1 MTFIRSNFLYSML
14 KVRVLLIICLTVCPI
29 YAQQNKLSLDKD
41 SSEYS
46 NWDTYF
52 SYNLISSIDE
62 GESVIYFA
70 SYNSIFS
77 FNISTNQI
85 EKFDTLNELSGDEIS
100 AFYHSEINN
109 IIAVG
114 YSNGFL
120 QIIDLNTSSIINI
133 YDILNKPTI
142 PSNKKTI
149 NNFFQ
154 NGEQLLISTG
164 YGISSYNLNGFE
176 FGDTYY
182 IGDFATQINVSSTIV
197 HENFI
202 YASNSD
208 YGILRAD
215 INSNLIDYNNWV
227 NIYNG
232 GVLDLIYN
240 GDNIFF
246 HNDNSIFKINNE
258 DVINLLTL
266 ENQII
271 NFKSSDSKIIIIT
284 NEDCLIYNIQLTEL
298 INNIN
303 SAMYSTNFNQG
314 IIKGNNI
321 YIATNEK
328 GVLVINNNNGNY
340 SYLKP
345 DGPLENDIFSVETL
359 NNKTWVS
366 FGDYTEYFNPFP
378 LKFSG
383 VSNYD
388 ENLKSWFNIEK
399 DSIPNRAVNLNNI
412 SVNPFNNDNVFISS
426 FEGGLLE
433 IENLNVVEFFDN
445 NNSGLES
452 LTTDD
457 PLYES
462 VRISD
467 MEFDKN
473 GVLWILNSRID
484 SPLKSFNPENNSW
497 NSFDFTEIINDG
509 FQDELGFND
518 IELDDYG
525 NKWVAGLRSGLIGF
539 NNESGTTLLR
549 KVFSQDQSNMPSE
562 YVKSI
567 AVDNNNH
574 LWIGTIQGLRVLYNT
589 SNFFESSV
597 VTTQKIVIL
606 EDGIPR
612 ELLEQQYITDIEVD
626 GANNKWVGTIGSGV
640 FYFSPNGQQ
649 TIYHFTKENS
659 PLPSNN
665 INDISINFTNGKVYF
680 ATDQGLVSYNTGSI
694 SSSENF
700 TDAYIYP
707 NPVRPEFNTQFEK
720 VKIAGLTQNVNI
732 KITDIAGNLVAEAQ
746 SNINSRYRNFNLEID
761 GGTAFWNGRNLNN
774 KKVSSGVYIV
784 MLSDLNSYE
793 TKVLKL
799 MIIR

>member
-1 MTFIRSNFLYSML
+1 ML
-14 KVRVLLIICLTVCPI
+14 KIRFFSFLILTVSLF
-29 YAQQNKLSLDKD
+29 YGQQNKLSIETET
-41 SSEYS
+41 SIYS
-46 NWDTYF
+46 NWNTYF
-52 SYNLISSIDE
+52 SYNLISSIDN

-77 FNISTNQI
+77 YDTSSNQI

-100 AFYHSEINN
+100 AFYYSEINN
-109 IIAVG
+109 NIVIG
-114 YSNGFL
+114 YGSGFL
-120 QIIDLNTSSIINI
+120 QIIDLNSNSIINI

-142 PSNKKTI
+142 PPNKKTI
-149 NNFFQ
+149 NDFFQ
-154 NGEQLLISTG
+154 SGDQLLISTG
-164 YGISSYNLNGFE
+164 YGISIYNLSGYE

-182 IGDFATQINVSSTIV
+182 IGDFATQINVTSTVI

-202 YASNSD
+202 YASSPD
-208 YGILRAD
+208 LGILRAN
-215 INSNLIDYNNWV
+215 INSNLIDYNNWQT
-227 NIYNG
+227 IYF
-232 GVLDLIYN
+232 
-240 GDNIFF
+240 GDIQELFYDGENIFF
-246 HNDNSIFKINNE
+246 YTDNSIMRINDE
-258 DVINLLTL
+258 EITSILTL

-271 NFKSSDSKIIIIT
+271 NINSSDSKFIIIT
-284 NEDCLIYNIQLTEL
+284 DEKCLIYNDQLTQLVYE
-298 INNIN
+298 ID
-303 SAMYSTNFNQG
+303 SETYSSGFNEG
-314 IIKGNNI
+314 IIKDNYI

-328 GVLVINNNNGNY
+328 GVLIINNNSGDF

-366 FGDYTEYFNPFP
+366 YGNYTEYFNPYP

-383 VSNYD
+383 LSNYD
-388 ENLKSWFNIEK
+388 ENLNSWFNISK
-399 DSIPNRAVNLNNI
+399 DSIPESAVNLNNI
-412 SVNPFNNDNVFISS
+412 SINPFNNDNVFISS
-426 FEGGLLE
+426 FEGGILE
-433 IENLNVVEFFDN
+433 IEDLNIIEFYDS

-452 LTTDD
+452 LSIND

-467 MEFDKN
+467 LEFDQN

-484 SPLKSFNPENNSW
+484 SPLKSFNLDNNSW
-497 NSFDFTEIINDG
+497 NSYDFTEIINDG

-518 IELDDYG
+518 IEVDDYG
-525 NKWVAGLRSGLIGF
+525 NKWIAGLRSGLIGF
-539 NNESGTTLLR
+539 NNESGTNQLR
-549 KVFSQDQSNMPSE
+549 KVFSQDQSNMPAS

-589 SNFFESSV
+589 SNFFDTSV
-597 VTTQKIVIL
+597 VTTQQIVIL

-612 ELLEQQYITDIEVD
+612 ELLEQQYISDIEVD
-626 GANNKWVGTIGSGV
+626 GANNKWVATIGSGV

-649 TIYHFTKENS
+649 TIHHFTKENS

-665 INDISINFTNGKVYF
+665 INDISINYSNGKVYF
-680 ATDQGLVSYNTGSI
+680 ATDNGLVSYNTGST

-700 TDAYIYP
+700 SNTYVYP
-707 NPVRPEFNTQFEK
+707 NPVRPEFNTEFEK
-720 VKIAGLTQNVNI
+720 VKITGLTQNVNI
-732 KITDIAGNLVAEAQ
+732 KITDIEGNLVAEAQ

-761 GGTAFWNGRNLNN
+761 GGTAFWNGKNLRNRL
-774 KKVSSGVYIV
+774 VSSGVYII
-784 MLSDLNSYE
+784 MLSDLDSYE

-799 MIIR
+799 MIVR

>member
-1 MTFIRSNFLYSML
+1 ML
-14 KVRVLLIICLTVCPI
+14 KIRFFSFLFLIVSLF
-29 YAQQNKLSLDKD
+29 YGQQNKLSIETEA
-41 SSEYS
+41 SIYS
-46 NWDTYF
+46 NWNTYF
-52 SYNLISSIDE
+52 SYNLISAIDN

-77 FNISTNQI
+77 YDISSNQI

-100 AFYHSEINN
+100 AFYFSEINN
-109 IIAVG
+109 NIVIG
-114 YSNGFL
+114 YSSGFL
-120 QIIDLNTSSIINI
+120 QIIDLNSNSIINI

-149 NNFFQ
+149 NDFFQ
-154 NGEQLLISTG
+154 SGDQLLISTG
-164 YGISSYNLNGFE
+164 YGVSIYNLNGYE

-182 IGDFATQINVSSTIV
+182 IGDFATQINVTSTII

-202 YASNSD
+202 YASSPD
-208 YGILRAD
+208 LGILRAN
-215 INSNLIDYNNWV
+215 INSNLIDFNNWQT
-227 NIYNG
+227 IYF
-232 GVLDLIYN
+232 
-240 GDNIFF
+240 GDIQELFYDGENIFF
-246 HNDNSIFKINNE
+246 YTNYSIMRINDDEITSI
-258 DVINLLTL
+258 LTF

-271 NFKSSDSKIIIIT
+271 NINSSDSKFIIIT
-284 NEDCLIYNIQLTEL
+284 DEKCLIYNDQLTQLVYE
-298 INNIN
+298 IDSEI
-303 SAMYSTNFNQG
+303 YSSGFNQG
-314 IIKGNNI
+314 IIKDNYI
-321 YIATNEK
+321 YIATNEI
-328 GVLVINNNNGNY
+328 GVLIINNNSGDY

-366 FGDYTEYFNPFP
+366 YGNYTEYFNPYP

-383 VSNYD
+383 LSNYD
-388 ENLKSWFNIEK
+388 ENLNSWFNIGK
-399 DSIPNRAVNLNNI
+399 DSIPELAVNLNNI
-412 SVNPFNNDNVFISS
+412 SINPFNNDNVFISS

-433 IENLNVVEFFDN
+433 IENLNIIDFYDN

-452 LTTDD
+452 LSIDD

-467 MEFDKN
+467 IEFDQN

-484 SPLKSFNPENNSW
+484 SPLKSYNLENNSW
-497 NSFDFTEIINDG
+497 NSYDFTEIINDG

-518 IELDDYG
+518 IEVDDYG
-525 NKWVAGLRSGLIGF
+525 NKWIAGLRSGLIGF
-539 NNESGTTLLR
+539 NNESGTTQLR
-549 KVFSQDQSNMPSE
+549 KVFSQDQSNMPSS

-589 SNFFESSV
+589 SNFFDTSV
-597 VTTQKIVIL
+597 VTTQQIVIL

-612 ELLEQQYITDIEVD
+612 ELLEQQYISDIEVD
-626 GANNKWVGTIGSGV
+626 GANNKWVATIGSGV

-649 TIYHFTKENS
+649 TIHHFTKENS

-665 INDISINFTNGKVYF
+665 INDISINYSNGKVYF

-700 TDAYIYP
+700 SNTYVYP
-707 NPVRPEFNTQFEK
+707 NPVRPEFNTESER
-720 VKIAGLTQNVNI
+720 VKITGLTQNVNI
-732 KITDIAGNLVAEAQ
+732 KITDIEGNLVAEAQ

-761 GGTAFWNGRNLNN
+761 GGTAFWNGKNLRNRL
-774 KKVSSGVYIV
+774 VASGVYII
-784 MLSDLNSYE
+784 MLSDLDSYE

-799 MIIR
+799 MIVR

>member
-1 MTFIRSNFLYSML
+1 ML
-14 KVRVLLIICLTVCPI
+14 KIRFFSFLILTVSLF
-29 YAQQNKLSLDKD
+29 YGQQNKLSIETET
-41 SSEYS
+41 SIYS
-46 NWDTYF
+46 NWNTYF
-52 SYNLISSIDE
+52 SYNLISSIDN

-77 FNISTNQI
+77 YDTSSNQI

-100 AFYHSEINN
+100 AFYYSEINN
-109 IIAVG
+109 NIVIG
-114 YSNGFL
+114 YSSGFL
-120 QIIDLNTSSIINI
+120 QIIDLNSNSIINI

-142 PSNKKTI
+142 PPNKKTI

-154 NGEQLLISTG
+154 SGDQLLISTG
-164 YGISSYNLNGFE
+164 YGVSIYNLNGYE

-182 IGDFATQINVSSTIV
+182 IGDFATQINVTSTVI

-202 YASNSD
+202 YASSPD
-208 YGILRAD
+208 LGILRAN
-215 INSNLIDYNNWV
+215 INSNLIDFNNWQT
-227 NIYNG
+227 IYF
-232 GVLDLIYN
+232 
-240 GDNIFF
+240 GDIQELFYDGENIFF
-246 HNDNSIFKINNE
+246 YTDNSIMRINDE
-258 DVINLLTL
+258 EITSILTL

-271 NFKSSDSKIIIIT
+271 NINSSDSKFIIIT
-284 NEDCLIYNIQLTEL
+284 DEKCLIYNDQLTQLVYE
-298 INNIN
+298 ID
-303 SAMYSTNFNQG
+303 SETYSSGFNEG
-314 IIKGNNI
+314 IIKDNYI

-328 GVLVINNNNGNY
+328 GVLIINNNSGDF

-366 FGDYTEYFNPFP
+366 YGNYTEYFNPYP

-383 VSNYD
+383 LSNYD
-388 ENLKSWFNIEK
+388 ENLNSWFNISK
-399 DSIPNRAVNLNNI
+399 DSIPESAVNLNNI
-412 SVNPFNNDNVFISS
+412 SINPFNNDNVFISS
-426 FEGGLLE
+426 FEGGILE
-433 IENLNVVEFFDN
+433 IEDLNIIEFYDN

-452 LTTDD
+452 LSIND

-467 MEFDKN
+467 IEFDQN

-484 SPLKSFNPENNSW
+484 SPLKSFNLENNSW
-497 NSFDFTEIINDG
+497 NSYDFTEIINDG

-518 IELDDYG
+518 IEVDDYG
-525 NKWVAGLRSGLIGF
+525 NKWIAGLRSGLIGF
-539 NNESGTTLLR
+539 NNESGTNQLR
-549 KVFSQDQSNMPSE
+549 KVFSQDQSNMPSS

-589 SNFFESSV
+589 SNFFDTSV
-597 VTTQKIVIL
+597 VTTQQIVIL

-612 ELLEQQYITDIEVD
+612 ELLEQQYISDIEVD
-626 GANNKWVGTIGSGV
+626 GANNKWVATIGSGV

-649 TIYHFTKENS
+649 TIHHFTKENS

-665 INDISINFTNGKVYF
+665 INDISINYSNGKVYF
-680 ATDQGLVSYNTGSI
+680 ATDNGLVSYNTGST

-700 TDAYIYP
+700 SNTYVYP
-707 NPVRPEFNTQFEK
+707 NPVRPEFNTEFEK
-720 VKIAGLTQNVNI
+720 VKITGLTQNVNI
-732 KITDIAGNLVAEAQ
+732 KITDIEGNLVAEAQ

-761 GGTAFWNGRNLNN
+761 GGTAFWNGKNLRNRL
-774 KKVSSGVYIV
+774 VSSGVYII
-784 MLSDLNSYE
+784 MLSDLDSYE

-799 MIIR
+799 MIVR

>member
-1 MTFIRSNFLYSML
+1 ML
-14 KVRVLLIICLTVCPI
+14 KIHFFSFLFLTVSLF
-29 YAQQNKLSLDKD
+29 YGQQNKLSIETET
-41 SSEYS
+41 SIYS
-46 NWDTYF
+46 NWNTYF
-52 SYNLISSIDE
+52 SYNLISAIDN

-77 FNISTNQI
+77 YDTSSNQI

-100 AFYHSEINN
+100 AFYYSEINN
-109 IIAVG
+109 NIVIG
-114 YSNGFL
+114 YSSGFL
-120 QIIDLNTSSIINI
+120 QIIDLNSNSIINI

-142 PSNKKTI
+142 PPNKKTI
-149 NNFFQ
+149 NDFFQ
-154 NGEQLLISTG
+154 SGDQLLISTG
-164 YGISSYNLNGFE
+164 YGVSIYNLNGYE

-182 IGDFATQINVSSTIV
+182 IGDFASQINVTSTLV

-202 YASNSD
+202 YASSPD
-208 YGILRAD
+208 LGILRAN
-215 INSNLIDYNNWV
+215 INSNLIDFNNWQT
-227 NIYNG
+227 IYFG
-232 GVLDLIYN
+232 DIQQLFYD

-246 HNDNSIFKINNE
+246 YTDNSVMRINDE
-258 DVINLLTL
+258 EITSILTL

-271 NFKSSDSKIIIIT
+271 NINSSDSKFIIIT
-284 NEDCLIYNIQLTEL
+284 DEKCLIYNDQLAQLVYEIDSET
-298 INNIN
+298 
-303 SAMYSTNFNQG
+303 YSSGFNEG
-314 IIKGNNI
+314 IIKDNYI

-328 GVLVINNNNGNY
+328 GVLIINNNSGDF

-366 FGDYTEYFNPFP
+366 YGNYTEYFNPYP

-383 VSNYD
+383 LSNYD
-388 ENLKSWFNIEK
+388 ENLNSWFNISK
-399 DSIPNRAVNLNNI
+399 DSIPERAVNLNNI
-412 SVNPFNNDNVFISS
+412 SINPFNNDNVFISS
-426 FEGGLLE
+426 FEGGILE
-433 IENLNVVEFFDN
+433 IENLNIIEFYDN

-452 LTTDD
+452 LSIND

-467 MEFDKN
+467 IEFDQN

-484 SPLKSFNPENNSW
+484 SPLKSFNLENNSW
-497 NSFDFTEIINDG
+497 NSYDFTEIINDG

-525 NKWVAGLRSGLIGF
+525 NKWIAGLRSGLIGF
-539 NNESGTTLLR
+539 NNESGTNRLR
-549 KVFSQDQSNMPSE
+549 KVYSQDQSNMPSS

-589 SNFFESSV
+589 SNFFDTSI
-597 VTTQKIVIL
+597 VTTQQIVIL
-606 EDGIPR
+606 EDDIPR
-612 ELLEQQYITDIEVD
+612 ELLEQQYISDIEVD
-626 GANNKWVGTIGSGV
+626 GGNNKWVATIGSGV

-649 TIYHFTKENS
+649 TIHHFTKENS

-665 INDISINFTNGKVYF
+665 INDISINYLNGKVYF
-680 ATDQGLVSYNTGSI
+680 ATDQGLVSYNTGST

-700 TDAYIYP
+700 SNTYVYP
-707 NPVRPEFNTQFEK
+707 NPVRPEFNSEFEK
-720 VKIAGLTQNVNI
+720 IKITGLTQNVNI
-732 KITDIAGNLVAEAQ
+732 KITDIEGNLVAEAQ

-761 GGTAFWNGRNLNN
+761 GGTAFWNGKNLRNRL
-774 KKVSSGVYIV
+774 VSSGVYII
-784 MLSDLNSYE
+784 MLSDLDSYE
-793 TKVLKL
+793 TKILKL

>member
-1 MTFIRSNFLYSML
+1 ML
-14 KVRVLLIICLTVCPI
+14 KIRFFSFLILTVSLF
-29 YAQQNKLSLDKD
+29 YGQQNKLSIETET
-41 SSEYS
+41 SIYS
-46 NWDTYF
+46 NWNTYF
-52 SYNLISSIDE
+52 SYNLISSIDN

-77 FNISTNQI
+77 YDTSSNQI

-100 AFYHSEINN
+100 AFYYSEINN
-109 IIAVG
+109 NIVIG
-114 YSNGFL
+114 YSSGFL
-120 QIIDLNTSSIINI
+120 QIIDLNLNSIINI

-142 PSNKKTI
+142 PPNKKTI

-154 NGEQLLISTG
+154 SGDQLLISTG
-164 YGISSYNLNGFE
+164 YGVSIYNLNGYE

-182 IGDFATQINVSSTIV
+182 IGDFATQINVTSTVI

-202 YASNSD
+202 YASSPD
-208 YGILRAD
+208 LGILRAN
-215 INSNLIDYNNWV
+215 INSNLIDFNNWQT
-227 NIYNG
+227 IYF
-232 GVLDLIYN
+232 
-240 GDNIFF
+240 GDVQELFYDGENIFF
-246 HNDNSIFKINNE
+246 YTDNSIMRINDE
-258 DVINLLTL
+258 EITSILTL

-271 NFKSSDSKIIIIT
+271 NINSSDSKFIIIT
-284 NEDCLIYNIQLTEL
+284 DEKCLIYNDQLTQLVYEIDSETYL
-298 INNIN
+298 
-303 SAMYSTNFNQG
+303 SGFNEG
-314 IIKGNNI
+314 IIKDNYI

-328 GVLVINNNNGNY
+328 GVLIINHNSGDF

-366 FGDYTEYFNPFP
+366 YGNYTEYFNPYP

-383 VSNYD
+383 LSNYD
-388 ENLKSWFNIEK
+388 ENLNSWFNISK
-399 DSIPNRAVNLNNI
+399 DSIPESAVNLNNI
-412 SVNPFNNDNVFISS
+412 SINPFNNDNVFISS
-426 FEGGLLE
+426 FEGGILE
-433 IENLNVVEFFDN
+433 IEDLNIIEFYDN

-452 LTTDD
+452 LSIND

-467 MEFDKN
+467 LEFDQN

-484 SPLKSFNPENNSW
+484 SPLKSFNLDNNSW
-497 NSFDFTEIINDG
+497 NSYDFTEIINDG

-518 IELDDYG
+518 IEVDDYG
-525 NKWVAGLRSGLIGF
+525 NKWIAGLRSGLIGF
-539 NNESGTTLLR
+539 NNESGTNQLR
-549 KVFSQDQSNMPSE
+549 KVFSQDQSNMPSS

-567 AVDNNNH
+567 AIDNNNH

-589 SNFFESSV
+589 SNFFDTSV
-597 VTTQKIVIL
+597 VTTQQIVIL

-612 ELLEQQYITDIEVD
+612 ELLEQQYISDIEVD
-626 GANNKWVGTIGSGV
+626 GANNKWVATIGSGV

-649 TIYHFTKENS
+649 TIHHFTKENS

-665 INDISINFTNGKVYF
+665 INDISINYSNGKVYF
-680 ATDQGLVSYNTGSI
+680 ATDNGLVSYNTGST

-700 TDAYIYP
+700 SNTYVYP
-707 NPVRPEFNTQFEK
+707 NPVRPEFNTEFEK
-720 VKIAGLTQNVNI
+720 VKITGLTQNVNI
-732 KITDIAGNLVAEAQ
+732 KITDIEGNLVAEAQ

-761 GGTAFWNGRNLNN
+761 GGTAFWNGKNLRNRL
-774 KKVSSGVYIV
+774 VSSGVYII
-784 MLSDLNSYE
+784 MLSDLDSYE

-799 MIIR
+799 MIVR

>member
-1 MTFIRSNFLYSML
+1 ML
-14 KVRVLLIICLTVCPI
+14 KIRFFSFLILTVSFF
-29 YAQQNKLSLDKD
+29 YGQQNKLSIETET
-41 SSEYS
+41 SIYS
-46 NWDTYF
+46 NWNTYF
-52 SYNLISSIDE
+52 SYNLISAIDN

-77 FNISTNQI
+77 YDTSSNQI

-100 AFYHSEINN
+100 AFYYSEINN
-109 IIAVG
+109 NIVIG
-114 YSNGFL
+114 YSSGFL
-120 QIIDLNTSSIINI
+120 QIIDLNSNSIINI

-142 PSNKKTI
+142 PPNKKTI
-149 NNFFQ
+149 NDLFQ
-154 NGEQLLISTG
+154 SGDQLLISTG
-164 YGISSYNLNGFE
+164 YGVSIYNLNGYE

-182 IGDFATQINVSSTIV
+182 IGDFATQINVTSTVI

-202 YASNSD
+202 YASSPD
-208 YGILRAD
+208 LGILRAN
-215 INSNLIDYNNWV
+215 INSNLIDFNNWQT
-227 NIYNG
+227 IYF
-232 GVLDLIYN
+232 
-240 GDNIFF
+240 GDIQQLFYDGENIFF
-246 HNDNSIFKINNE
+246 YTDNSIMRINDE
-258 DVINLLTL
+258 EITSILTL

-271 NFKSSDSKIIIIT
+271 NINSSDSKFIIIT
-284 NEDCLIYNIQLTEL
+284 DEKCLIYNDQLTQLVYE
-298 INNIN
+298 ID
-303 SAMYSTNFNQG
+303 SETYSSGFNEG
-314 IIKGNNI
+314 IIKDNYI

-328 GVLVINNNNGNY
+328 GVLIINNNSGDF

-366 FGDYTEYFNPFP
+366 YGNYTEYFNPYP

-383 VSNYD
+383 LSNYD
-388 ENLKSWFNIEK
+388 ENLNSWFNISK
-399 DSIPNRAVNLNNI
+399 DSIPERAVNLNNI
-412 SVNPFNNDNVFISS
+412 SINPFNNDNVFISS
-426 FEGGLLE
+426 FEGGILE
-433 IENLNVVEFFDN
+433 IENLNIIEFYDN

-452 LTTDD
+452 LSIND

-467 MEFDKN
+467 IEFDQN

-484 SPLKSFNPENNSW
+484 SPLKSFNLENNSW
-497 NSFDFTEIINDG
+497 NSYDFTEIINDG

-518 IELDDYG
+518 IEVDDYG
-525 NKWVAGLRSGLIGF
+525 NKWIAGLRSGLIGF
-539 NNESGTTLLR
+539 NNESGTNRLR
-549 KVFSQDQSNMPSE
+549 KVFSQDQSNMPSS

-589 SNFFESSV
+589 SNFFDTSV
-597 VTTQKIVIL
+597 VTTQQIVIL

-612 ELLEQQYITDIEVD
+612 ELLEQQYISDIEVD
-626 GANNKWVGTIGSGV
+626 GANNKWVATIGSGV

-649 TIYHFTKENS
+649 TIHHFTKENS

-665 INDISINFTNGKVYF
+665 INDISINYSNGKVYF
-680 ATDQGLVSYNTGSI
+680 ATDHGLVSYNTGST

-700 TDAYIYP
+700 SNTYVYP
-707 NPVRPEFNTQFEK
+707 NPVRPDFNTEFEK
-720 VKIAGLTQNVNI
+720 IKITGLTQNVNI
-732 KITDIAGNLVAEAQ
+732 KITDIEGNLVAEAQ

-761 GGTAFWNGRNLNN
+761 GGTAFWNGKNLRNRL
-774 KKVSSGVYIV
+774 VSSGVYII
-784 MLSDLNSYE
+784 MLSDLDSYE
-793 TKVLKL
+793 TKILKL

>member
-1 MTFIRSNFLYSML
+1 ML
-14 KVRVLLIICLTVCPI
+14 KIRFFSFLFLIVSLF
-29 YAQQNKLSLDKD
+29 YGQQNKLSIETEA
-41 SSEYS
+41 SIYS
-46 NWDTYF
+46 NWNTYF
-52 SYNLISSIDE
+52 SYNLISAIDN

-77 FNISTNQI
+77 YDISSNQI

-100 AFYHSEINN
+100 AFYFSEINN
-109 IIAVG
+109 NIVIG
-114 YSNGFL
+114 YSSGFL
-120 QIIDLNTSSIINI
+120 QIIDLNSNSIINI

-149 NNFFQ
+149 NDFFQ
-154 NGEQLLISTG
+154 SGDQLLISTG
-164 YGISSYNLNGFE
+164 YGVSIYNLNGYE

-182 IGDFATQINVSSTIV
+182 IGDFATQINVTSTII

-202 YASNSD
+202 YASSPD
-208 YGILRAD
+208 LGILRAN
-215 INSNLIDYNNWV
+215 INSNLIDFNNWQT
-227 NIYNG
+227 IYF
-232 GVLDLIYN
+232 
-240 GDNIFF
+240 GDIQELFYDGENIFF
-246 HNDNSIFKINNE
+246 YTNYSIMRINDDEITSI
-258 DVINLLTL
+258 LTF

-271 NFKSSDSKIIIIT
+271 NINSSDSKFIIIT
-284 NEDCLIYNIQLTEL
+284 DEKCLIYNDQLTQLVYE
-298 INNIN
+298 ID
-303 SAMYSTNFNQG
+303 SEMYSSGFNQG
-314 IIKGNNI
+314 IIKDNYI
-321 YIATNEK
+321 YIATNEI
-328 GVLVINNNNGNY
+328 GVLIINNNSGDY

-366 FGDYTEYFNPFP
+366 YGNYTEYFNPYP

-383 VSNYD
+383 LSNYD
-388 ENLKSWFNIEK
+388 ENLNSWFNIGK
-399 DSIPNRAVNLNNI
+399 DSIPELAVNLNNI
-412 SVNPFNNDNVFISS
+412 SINPFNNDNVFISS

-433 IENLNVVEFFDN
+433 IENLNIIDFYDN

-452 LTTDD
+452 LSIDD

-467 MEFDKN
+467 IEFDQN

-484 SPLKSFNPENNSW
+484 SPLKSYNLENNSW
-497 NSFDFTEIINDG
+497 NSYDFTEIINDG

-518 IELDDYG
+518 IEVDDYG
-525 NKWVAGLRSGLIGF
+525 NKWIAGLRSGLIGF
-539 NNESGTTLLR
+539 NNESGTIQLR
-549 KVFSQDQSNMPSE
+549 KVFSQDQSNMPSS

-589 SNFFESSV
+589 SNFFDTSV
-597 VTTQKIVIL
+597 VTTQQIVIL

-612 ELLEQQYITDIEVD
+612 ELLEQQYISDIEVD
-626 GANNKWVGTIGSGV
+626 GANNKWVATIGSGV

-649 TIYHFTKENS
+649 TIHHFTKENS

-665 INDISINFTNGKVYF
+665 INDISINYSNGKVYF

-700 TDAYIYP
+700 SNTYVYP
-707 NPVRPEFNTQFEK
+707 NPVRPEFNTESER
-720 VKIAGLTQNVNI
+720 VKITGLTQNVNI
-732 KITDIAGNLVAEAQ
+732 KITDIEGNLVAEAQ

-761 GGTAFWNGRNLNN
+761 GGTAFWNGKNLRNRL
-774 KKVSSGVYIV
+774 VASGVYII
-784 MLSDLNSYE
+784 MLSDLDSYE

-799 MIIR
+799 MIVR

>member
-1 MTFIRSNFLYSML
+1 ML
-14 KVRVLLIICLTVCPI
+14 KIHFFSFLFLTVSLF
-29 YAQQNKLSLDKD
+29 YGQQNKLSIETET
-41 SSEYS
+41 SIYS
-46 NWDTYF
+46 NWNTYF
-52 SYNLISSIDE
+52 SYNLISAIDN

-77 FNISTNQI
+77 YDTSSNQI

-100 AFYHSEINN
+100 AFYYSEINN
-109 IIAVG
+109 NIVIG
-114 YSNGFL
+114 YSSGFL
-120 QIIDLNTSSIINI
+120 QIIDLNSNSIINI

-142 PSNKKTI
+142 PPNKKTI
-149 NNFFQ
+149 NDFFQ
-154 NGEQLLISTG
+154 SGDQLLISTG
-164 YGISSYNLNGFE
+164 YGVSIYNLNGYE

-182 IGDFATQINVSSTIV
+182 IGDFASQINVTSTLV

-202 YASNSD
+202 YASSPD
-208 YGILRAD
+208 LGILRAN
-215 INSNLIDYNNWV
+215 INSNLIDFNNWQT
-227 NIYNG
+227 IYFG
-232 GVLDLIYN
+232 DIQQLFYD

-246 HNDNSIFKINNE
+246 YTDNSVMRINDE
-258 DVINLLTL
+258 EITSILTL

-271 NFKSSDSKIIIIT
+271 NINSSDSKFIIIT
-284 NEDCLIYNIQLTEL
+284 DGKCLIYNDQLTQLVYE
-298 INNIN
+298 ID
-303 SAMYSTNFNQG
+303 SETYSSGFNEG
-314 IIKGNNI
+314 IIKDNYI

-328 GVLVINNNNGNY
+328 GVLIINNNSGDF

-366 FGDYTEYFNPFP
+366 YGNYTEYFNPYP

-383 VSNYD
+383 LSNYD
-388 ENLKSWFNIEK
+388 ENLNSWFNISK
-399 DSIPNRAVNLNNI
+399 DSIPESAVNLNNI
-412 SVNPFNNDNVFISS
+412 SINPFNNDNVFISS
-426 FEGGLLE
+426 FEGGILE
-433 IENLNVVEFFDN
+433 IENLNIIEFYDN

-452 LTTDD
+452 LSIND

-467 MEFDKN
+467 IEFDQN

-484 SPLKSFNPENNSW
+484 SPLKSFNLENNSW
-497 NSFDFTEIINDG
+497 NSYDFTEIINDG

-518 IELDDYG
+518 IEVDDYG
-525 NKWVAGLRSGLIGF
+525 NKWIAGLRSGLIGF
-539 NNESGTTLLR
+539 NNESGTNRLR
-549 KVFSQDQSNMPSE
+549 KVYSQDQSNMPSS

-589 SNFFESSV
+589 SNFFDTSI
-597 VTTQKIVIL
+597 VTTQQIVIL
-606 EDGIPR
+606 EDDIPR
-612 ELLEQQYITDIEVD
+612 ELLEQQYISDIEVD
-626 GANNKWVGTIGSGV
+626 GGNNKWVATIGSGV

-649 TIYHFTKENS
+649 TIHHFTKENS

-665 INDISINFTNGKVYF
+665 INDISINYLNGKVYF
-680 ATDQGLVSYNTGSI
+680 ATDQGLVSYNTGST

-700 TDAYIYP
+700 SNTYVYP
-707 NPVRPEFNTQFEK
+707 NPVRPEFNSEFEK
-720 VKIAGLTQNVNI
+720 IKITGLTQNVNI
-732 KITDIAGNLVAEAQ
+732 KITDIEGNLVAEAQ

-761 GGTAFWNGRNLNN
+761 GGTAFWNGKNLRNRL
-774 KKVSSGVYIV
+774 VSSGVYII
-784 MLSDLNSYE
+784 MLSDLDSYE
-793 TKVLKL
+793 TKILKL

>member
-1 MTFIRSNFLYSML
+1 ML
-14 KVRVLLIICLTVCPI
+14 KIRFFSFLILTVSLF
-29 YAQQNKLSLDKD
+29 YGQQNKLSIETET
-41 SSEYS
+41 SIYS
-46 NWDTYF
+46 NWNTYF
-52 SYNLISSIDE
+52 SYNLISSIDN

-77 FNISTNQI
+77 YDTSSNQI

-100 AFYHSEINN
+100 AFYYSEINN
-109 IIAVG
+109 NIVIG
-114 YSNGFL
+114 YSSGFL
-120 QIIDLNTSSIINI
+120 QIIDLNSNSIINI

-142 PSNKKTI
+142 PPNKKTI
-149 NNFFQ
+149 NDFFQ
-154 NGEQLLISTG
+154 SGDQLLISTG
-164 YGISSYNLNGFE
+164 YGVSIYNLNGYE

-182 IGDFATQINVSSTIV
+182 IGDFATQINVTSTFI

-202 YASNSD
+202 YASSPD
-208 YGILRAD
+208 LGILRAN
-215 INSNLIDYNNWV
+215 INSNLIDFNNWQT
-227 NIYNG
+227 IYF
-232 GVLDLIYN
+232 
-240 GDNIFF
+240 GDIQELFYDGENIFF
-246 HNDNSIFKINNE
+246 YTDNNIMRINDEEITSI
-258 DVINLLTL
+258 LTL

-271 NFKSSDSKIIIIT
+271 NINSSDSKFIIIT
-284 NEDCLIYNIQLTEL
+284 DEKCLIYNDQLTQLVYE
-298 INNIN
+298 ID
-303 SAMYSTNFNQG
+303 SETYSSGFNEG
-314 IIKGNNI
+314 IIKDNYI

-328 GVLVINNNNGNY
+328 GVLIINNNSGDF

-366 FGDYTEYFNPFP
+366 YGNYTEYFNPYP

-383 VSNYD
+383 LSNYD
-388 ENLKSWFNIEK
+388 ENLNSWFNISK
-399 DSIPNRAVNLNNI
+399 DSIPESAVNLNNI
-412 SVNPFNNDNVFISS
+412 SINPFNNDNVFISS
-426 FEGGLLE
+426 FEGGILE
-433 IENLNVVEFFDN
+433 IEDLNIIEFYDN

-452 LTTDD
+452 LSIND

-467 MEFDKN
+467 IEFDQN

-484 SPLKSFNPENNSW
+484 SPLKSFNLENNSW
-497 NSFDFTEIINDG
+497 NSYDFTEIINDG

-518 IELDDYG
+518 IEVDDYG
-525 NKWVAGLRSGLIGF
+525 NKWIAGLRSGLIGF
-539 NNESGTTLLR
+539 NNESGTNQLR
-549 KVFSQDQSNMPSE
+549 KVFSQDQSNMPSS

-589 SNFFESSV
+589 SNFFDTSV
-597 VTTQKIVIL
+597 VTTQQIVIL

-612 ELLEQQYITDIEVD
+612 ELLEQQYISDIEVD
-626 GANNKWVGTIGSGV
+626 GANNKWVATIGSGV

-665 INDISINFTNGKVYF
+665 INDISINYSNGKVYF
-680 ATDQGLVSYNTGSI
+680 ATDNGLVSYNTGST

-700 TDAYIYP
+700 SNTYVYP
-707 NPVRPEFNTQFEK
+707 NPVRPEFNTEFEK
-720 VKIAGLTQNVNI
+720 VKITGLTQNVNI
-732 KITDIAGNLVAEAQ
+732 KITDIEGNLVAEAQ

-761 GGTAFWNGRNLNN
+761 GGTAFWNGKNLRNRL
-774 KKVSSGVYIV
+774 VSSGVYII
-784 MLSDLNSYE
+784 MLSDLDSYE

-799 MIIR
+799 MIVR

>member
-1 MTFIRSNFLYSML
+1 ML
-14 KVRVLLIICLTVCPI
+14 KIRFFSFLFLIVSLF
-29 YAQQNKLSLDKD
+29 YGQQNKLSIETEA
-41 SSEYS
+41 SIYS
-46 NWDTYF
+46 NWNTYF
-52 SYNLISSIDE
+52 SYNLISAIDN

-77 FNISTNQI
+77 YDISSNQI

-100 AFYHSEINN
+100 AFYFSEINN
-109 IIAVG
+109 NIVIG
-114 YSNGFL
+114 YSSGFL
-120 QIIDLNTSSIINI
+120 QIIDLNSNSIINI

-149 NNFFQ
+149 NDFFQ
-154 NGEQLLISTG
+154 SGDQLLISTG
-164 YGISSYNLNGFE
+164 YGVSIYNLNGYE

-182 IGDFATQINVSSTIV
+182 IGDFATQINVTSTII

-202 YASNSD
+202 YASSPD
-208 YGILRAD
+208 LGILRAN
-215 INSNLIDYNNWV
+215 INSNLIDFNNWQT
-227 NIYNG
+227 IYF
-232 GVLDLIYN
+232 
-240 GDNIFF
+240 GDIQELFYDGENIFF
-246 HNDNSIFKINNE
+246 YTNYSIMRINDDEITSI
-258 DVINLLTL
+258 LTF

-271 NFKSSDSKIIIIT
+271 NINSSDSKFIIIT
-284 NEDCLIYNIQLTEL
+284 DEKCLIYNDQLTQLVYE
-298 INNIN
+298 ID
-303 SAMYSTNFNQG
+303 SEMYSSGFNQG
-314 IIKGNNI
+314 IRKDNYI
-321 YIATNEK
+321 YIATNEN
-328 GVLVINNNNGNY
+328 GVLIINNNSGDY

-366 FGDYTEYFNPFP
+366 YGNYTEYFNPYP

-383 VSNYD
+383 LSNYD
-388 ENLKSWFNIEK
+388 ENLNSWFNIGK
-399 DSIPNRAVNLNNI
+399 DSIPELAVNLNNI
-412 SVNPFNNDNVFISS
+412 SINPFNNDNVFISS

-433 IENLNVVEFFDN
+433 IENLNIIDFYDN

-452 LTTDD
+452 LSIDD

-467 MEFDKN
+467 IEFDQN

-484 SPLKSFNPENNSW
+484 SPLKSYNLENNSW
-497 NSFDFTEIINDG
+497 NSYDFTEIINDG

-518 IELDDYG
+518 IEVDDYG
-525 NKWVAGLRSGLIGF
+525 NKWIAGLRSGLIGF
-539 NNESGTTLLR
+539 NNESGTIQLR
-549 KVFSQDQSNMPSE
+549 KVFSQDQSNMPSS

-589 SNFFESSV
+589 SNFFDTSV
-597 VTTQKIVIL
+597 VTTQQIVIL

-612 ELLEQQYITDIEVD
+612 ELLEQQYISDIEVD
-626 GANNKWVGTIGSGV
+626 GANNKWVATIGSGV

-649 TIYHFTKENS
+649 TIHHFTKENS

-665 INDISINFTNGKVYF
+665 INDISINYSNGKVYF

-700 TDAYIYP
+700 SNTYVYP
-707 NPVRPEFNTQFEK
+707 NPVRPEFNTESER
-720 VKIAGLTQNVNI
+720 VKITGLTQNVNI
-732 KITDIAGNLVAEAQ
+732 KITDIEGNLVAEAQ

-761 GGTAFWNGRNLNN
+761 GGTAFWNGKNLRNRL
-774 KKVSSGVYIV
+774 VASGVYII
-784 MLSDLNSYE
+784 MLSDLDSYE

-799 MIIR
+799 MIVR

>member
-1 MTFIRSNFLYSML
+1 ML
-14 KVRVLLIICLTVCPI
+14 KIRFFSFLILTVSLF
-29 YAQQNKLSLDKD
+29 YGQQNKLSIETET
-41 SSEYS
+41 SIYS
-46 NWDTYF
+46 NWNTYF
-52 SYNLISSIDE
+52 SYNLISSIDN

-77 FNISTNQI
+77 YDTSSNQI

-100 AFYHSEINN
+100 AFYYSEINN
-109 IIAVG
+109 NIVIG
-114 YSNGFL
+114 YSSGFL
-120 QIIDLNTSSIINI
+120 QIIDLNSNSIINI

-142 PSNKKTI
+142 PPNKKTI
-149 NNFFQ
+149 NDFFQ
-154 NGEQLLISTG
+154 SGDQLLISTG
-164 YGISSYNLNGFE
+164 YGVSIYNLNGYE

-182 IGDFATQINVSSTIV
+182 IGDFATQINVTSTVI

-202 YASNSD
+202 YASSPD
-208 YGILRAD
+208 LGILRAN
-215 INSNLIDYNNWV
+215 INSNLIDFNNWQT
-227 NIYNG
+227 IYF
-232 GVLDLIYN
+232 
-240 GDNIFF
+240 GDIQELFYDGENIFF
-246 HNDNSIFKINNE
+246 YTDNSIMRINDE
-258 DVINLLTL
+258 EITSILTL

-271 NFKSSDSKIIIIT
+271 NINSSDSKFIIIT
-284 NEDCLIYNIQLTEL
+284 DEKCLIYNDQLTQLVYE
-298 INNIN
+298 ID
-303 SAMYSTNFNQG
+303 SETYSSGFNEG
-314 IIKGNNI
+314 IIKDNYI

-328 GVLVINNNNGNY
+328 GVLIINNNSGDF

-366 FGDYTEYFNPFP
+366 YGNYTEYFNPYP

-383 VSNYD
+383 LSNYD
-388 ENLKSWFNIEK
+388 ENLNSWFNISK
-399 DSIPNRAVNLNNI
+399 DSIPESAVNLNNI
-412 SVNPFNNDNVFISS
+412 SINPFNNDNVFISS
-426 FEGGLLE
+426 FEGGILE
-433 IENLNVVEFFDN
+433 IEDLNIIEFYDN

-452 LTTDD
+452 LSIND

-467 MEFDKN
+467 IEFDQN

-484 SPLKSFNPENNSW
+484 SPLKSFNLENNSW
-497 NSFDFTEIINDG
+497 NSYDFTEIINDG

-518 IELDDYG
+518 IEVDDYG
-525 NKWVAGLRSGLIGF
+525 NKWIAGLRSGLIGF
-539 NNESGTTLLR
+539 NNESGTNQLR
-549 KVFSQDQSNMPSE
+549 KVFSQDQSNMPSS

-589 SNFFESSV
+589 SNFFDTSV
-597 VTTQKIVIL
+597 VTTQQIVIL

-612 ELLEQQYITDIEVD
+612 ELLEQQYISDIEVD
-626 GANNKWVGTIGSGV
+626 GANNKWVATIGSGV

-649 TIYHFTKENS
+649 TIHHFTKENS

-665 INDISINFTNGKVYF
+665 INDISINYSNGKVYF
-680 ATDQGLVSYNTGSI
+680 ATDNGLVSYNTGST

-700 TDAYIYP
+700 SNTYVYP
-707 NPVRPEFNTQFEK
+707 NPVRPEFNTEFEK
-720 VKIAGLTQNVNI
+720 VKITGLTQNVNI
-732 KITDIAGNLVAEAQ
+732 KITDIEGNLVAEAQ

-761 GGTAFWNGRNLNN
+761 GGTAFWNGKNLRNRL
-774 KKVSSGVYIV
+774 VSSGVYII
-784 MLSDLNSYE
+784 MLSDLDSYE

-799 MIIR
+799 MIVR

>member
-1 MTFIRSNFLYSML
+1 ML
-14 KVRVLLIICLTVCPI
+14 KIHFFSFLFLTVSLF
-29 YAQQNKLSLDKD
+29 YGQQNKLSIETET
-41 SSEYS
+41 SIYS
-46 NWDTYF
+46 NWNTYF
-52 SYNLISSIDE
+52 SYNLISAIDN

-77 FNISTNQI
+77 YDTSSNQI

-100 AFYHSEINN
+100 AFYYSEINN
-109 IIAVG
+109 NIVIG
-114 YSNGFL
+114 YSSGFL
-120 QIIDLNTSSIINI
+120 QIIDLNSNSIINI

-142 PSNKKTI
+142 PPNKKTI
-149 NNFFQ
+149 NDFFQ
-154 NGEQLLISTG
+154 SGDQLLISTG
-164 YGISSYNLNGFE
+164 YGVSIYNLNGYE

-182 IGDFATQINVSSTIV
+182 IGDFASQINVTSTLV

-202 YASNSD
+202 YASSPD
-208 YGILRAD
+208 LGILRAN
-215 INSNLIDYNNWV
+215 INSNLIDFNNWQT
-227 NIYNG
+227 IYFG
-232 GVLDLIYN
+232 DIQQLFYD

-246 HNDNSIFKINNE
+246 YTDNSVMRINDE
-258 DVINLLTL
+258 EITSILTL

-271 NFKSSDSKIIIIT
+271 NINSSDSKFIIIT
-284 NEDCLIYNIQLTEL
+284 DEKCLIYNDQLTQLVYE
-298 INNIN
+298 ID
-303 SAMYSTNFNQG
+303 SETYSSGFNEG
-314 IIKGNNI
+314 IIKDNYI

-328 GVLVINNNNGNY
+328 GVLIINNNSGDF

-366 FGDYTEYFNPFP
+366 YGNYTEYFNPYP

-383 VSNYD
+383 LSNYD
-388 ENLKSWFNIEK
+388 ENLNSWFNISK
-399 DSIPNRAVNLNNI
+399 DSIPERAVNLNNI
-412 SVNPFNNDNVFISS
+412 SINPFNNDNVFISS
-426 FEGGLLE
+426 FEGGILE
-433 IENLNVVEFFDN
+433 IENLNIIEFYDN

-452 LTTDD
+452 LSIND

-467 MEFDKN
+467 IEFDQN

-484 SPLKSFNPENNSW
+484 SPLKSFNLENNSW
-497 NSFDFTEIINDG
+497 NSYDFTEIINDG

-518 IELDDYG
+518 IEVDDYG
-525 NKWVAGLRSGLIGF
+525 NKWIAGLRSGLIGF
-539 NNESGTTLLR
+539 NNESGTNRLR
-549 KVFSQDQSNMPSE
+549 KVYSQDQSNMPSS

-589 SNFFESSV
+589 SNFFDTSI
-597 VTTQKIVIL
+597 VTTQQIVIL

-612 ELLEQQYITDIEVD
+612 ELLEQQYISDIEVD
-626 GANNKWVGTIGSGV
+626 GGNNKWVATIGSGV

-649 TIYHFTKENS
+649 TIHHFTKENS

-665 INDISINFTNGKVYF
+665 INDISINYLNGKVYF
-680 ATDQGLVSYNTGSI
+680 ATDQGLVSYNTGST

-700 TDAYIYP
+700 SNTYVYP
-707 NPVRPEFNTQFEK
+707 NPVRPEFNSEFEK
-720 VKIAGLTQNVNI
+720 IKITGLTQNVNI
-732 KITDIAGNLVAEAQ
+732 KITDIEGNLVAEAQ

-761 GGTAFWNGRNLNN
+761 GGTAFWNGKNLRNRL
-774 KKVSSGVYIV
+774 VSSGVYII
-784 MLSDLNSYE
+784 MLSDLDSYE
-793 TKVLKL
+793 TKILKL

>member
-1 MTFIRSNFLYSML
+1 ML
-14 KVRVLLIICLTVCPI
+14 KIRFFSFLFLIVSLF
-29 YAQQNKLSLDKD
+29 YGQQNKLSIETEA
-41 SSEYS
+41 SIYS
-46 NWDTYF
+46 NWNTYF
-52 SYNLISSIDE
+52 SYNLISAIDN
-62 GESVIYFA
+62 GGSVIYFA
-70 SYNSIFS
+70 SYNSIFTFDILS
-77 FNISTNQI
+77 NQI

-100 AFYHSEINN
+100 AFYYSEINN
-109 IIAVG
+109 IIVIG
-114 YSNGFL
+114 YSSGFL
-120 QIIDLNTSSIINI
+120 QIIDLNSNSIINI

-149 NNFFQ
+149 NDFF
-154 NGEQLLISTG
+154 ESDDQLLISTG
-164 YGISSYNLNGFE
+164 YGVSIYNLNGYE

-182 IGDFATQINVSSTIV
+182 IGDFATQINVTSTII

-202 YASNSD
+202 YASSPD
-208 YGILRAD
+208 LGILRAN
-215 INSNLIDYNNWV
+215 INSNLVDFNNWLT
-227 NIYNG
+227 IYF
-232 GVLDLIYN
+232 
-240 GDNIFF
+240 GDIQELLYDGENIFF
-246 HNDNSIFKINNE
+246 YTNNSVMRIYDDEITS
-258 DVINLLTL
+258 ILTL

-271 NFKSSDSKIIIIT
+271 NINSSDSKFIIIT
-284 NEDCLIYNIQLTEL
+284 DEKCLIYNDQLTQLVYE
-298 INNIN
+298 ID
-303 SAMYSTNFNQG
+303 SEMYSSGFNQG
-314 IIKGNNI
+314 IIKDNYI
-321 YIATNEK
+321 YIATNEN
-328 GVLVINNNNGNY
+328 GVLIINNNSGDY

-366 FGDYTEYFNPFP
+366 YGNYTEYFNPYP

-383 VSNYD
+383 LSNYD
-388 ENLKSWFNIEK
+388 ENLNSWFNIGK
-399 DSIPNRAVNLNNI
+399 DSIPELAVNLNNI
-412 SVNPFNNDNVFISS
+412 SINPFNNDNVFISS

-433 IENLNVVEFFDN
+433 IENLNIIDFYNN

-452 LTTDD
+452 LSIDD

-467 MEFDKN
+467 IEFDQN

-484 SPLKSFNPENNSW
+484 SPLKSYNLENNSW
-497 NSFDFTEIINDG
+497 NSYDFTEIINDG

-525 NKWVAGLRSGLIGF
+525 NKWIAGLRSGLIGF
-539 NNESGTTLLR
+539 NNESGTNQLR
-549 KVFSQDQSNMPSE
+549 KVFSQDQSNMPSS

-589 SNFFESSV
+589 SNFFDTSV
-597 VTTQKIVIL
+597 VTTQQIVIL

-612 ELLEQQYITDIEVD
+612 ELLEQQYISDIEVD
-626 GANNKWVGTIGSGV
+626 GANNKWVATIGSGV

-649 TIYHFTKENS
+649 TIHHFTKENS

-665 INDISINFTNGKVYF
+665 INDISINYSNGKVYF

-700 TDAYIYP
+700 SNTYVYP
-707 NPVRPEFNTQFEK
+707 NPVRPEFNTESER
-720 VKIAGLTQNVNI
+720 VKITGLTQNVNI
-732 KITDIAGNLVAEAQ
+732 KITDIEGNLVAEAQ

-761 GGTAFWNGRNLNN
+761 GGTAFWNGKNFRNRL
-774 KKVSSGVYIV
+774 VASGVYII
-784 MLSDLNSYE
+784 MLSDLDSYE
-793 TKVLKL
+793 TKILKL
-799 MIIR
+799 MIVR

>member
-1 MTFIRSNFLYSML
+1 ML
-14 KVRVLLIICLTVCPI
+14 KIRFFSFLILTVSLF
-29 YAQQNKLSLDKD
+29 YGQQNKLSIETET
-41 SSEYS
+41 SIYS
-46 NWDTYF
+46 NWNTYF
-52 SYNLISSIDE
+52 SYNLISSIDN

-77 FNISTNQI
+77 YDTSSNQI

-100 AFYHSEINN
+100 AFYYSEINN
-109 IIAVG
+109 NIVIG
-114 YSNGFL
+114 YSSGFL
-120 QIIDLNTSSIINI
+120 QIIDLNSNSIINI

-142 PSNKKTI
+142 PPNKKTI
-149 NNFFQ
+149 NDFFQ
-154 NGEQLLISTG
+154 SGDQLLISTG
-164 YGISSYNLNGFE
+164 YGVSIYNLNGYE

-182 IGDFATQINVSSTIV
+182 IGDFATQINVTSTVI

-202 YASNSD
+202 YASSPD
-208 YGILRAD
+208 LGILRAN
-215 INSNLIDYNNWV
+215 INSNLIDFNNWQT
-227 NIYNG
+227 IYF
-232 GVLDLIYN
+232 
-240 GDNIFF
+240 GDIQELFYDGENIFF
-246 HNDNSIFKINNE
+246 YTDNSIMRINDE
-258 DVINLLTL
+258 EITSILTL

-271 NFKSSDSKIIIIT
+271 NINSSDSKFIIIT
-284 NEDCLIYNIQLTEL
+284 DEKCLIYNDQLTQLVYE
-298 INNIN
+298 ID
-303 SAMYSTNFNQG
+303 SETYSSGFNEG
-314 IIKGNNI
+314 IIKDNYI

-328 GVLVINNNNGNY
+328 GVLIINNNSGDF

-366 FGDYTEYFNPFP
+366 YGNYTEYFNPYP

-383 VSNYD
+383 LSNYD
-388 ENLKSWFNIEK
+388 ENLNSWFNISK
-399 DSIPNRAVNLNNI
+399 DSIPESAVNLNNI
-412 SVNPFNNDNVFISS
+412 SINPFNNDNVFISS
-426 FEGGLLE
+426 FEGGILE
-433 IENLNVVEFFDN
+433 IEDLNIIEFYDN

-452 LTTDD
+452 LSIND

-467 MEFDKN
+467 LEFDQN

-484 SPLKSFNPENNSW
+484 SPLKSFNLDNNSW
-497 NSFDFTEIINDG
+497 NSYDFTEIINDG

-518 IELDDYG
+518 IEVDDYG
-525 NKWVAGLRSGLIGF
+525 NKWIAGLRSGLIGF
-539 NNESGTTLLR
+539 NNESGTNRLR
-549 KVFSQDQSNMPSE
+549 KVFSQDQSNMPSS

-589 SNFFESSV
+589 SNFFDTSV
-597 VTTQKIVIL
+597 VTTQQIVIL

-612 ELLEQQYITDIEVD
+612 ELLEQQYISDIEVD
-626 GANNKWVGTIGSGV
+626 GANNKWVATIGSGV

-649 TIYHFTKENS
+649 TIHHFTKENS

-665 INDISINFTNGKVYF
+665 INDISINYSNGKVYF
-680 ATDQGLVSYNTGSI
+680 ATDNGLVSYNTGST

-700 TDAYIYP
+700 SNTYVYP
-707 NPVRPEFNTQFEK
+707 NPVRPEFNTEFEK
-720 VKIAGLTQNVNI
+720 VKITGLTQNVNI
-732 KITDIAGNLVAEAQ
+732 KITDIEGNLVAEAQ

-761 GGTAFWNGRNLNN
+761 GGTAFWNGKNLRNRL
-774 KKVSSGVYIV
+774 VSSGVYII
-784 MLSDLNSYE
+784 MLSDLDSYE

-799 MIIR
+799 MIVR

>member
-1 MTFIRSNFLYSML
+1 ML
-14 KVRVLLIICLTVCPI
+14 KIRFFSFLFLIVSLF
-29 YAQQNKLSLDKD
+29 YGQQNKLSIETEA
-41 SSEYS
+41 SIYS
-46 NWDTYF
+46 NWNTYF
-52 SYNLISSIDE
+52 SYNLISAIDN

-77 FNISTNQI
+77 YDISSNQI

-100 AFYHSEINN
+100 AFYFSEINN
-109 IIAVG
+109 NIVIG

-120 QIIDLNTSSIINI
+120 QIIDLNSNSIINI

-142 PSNKKTI
+142 PFNKKTI
-149 NNFFQ
+149 NDFFQ
-154 NGEQLLISTG
+154 SGDQLLISTG
-164 YGISSYNLNGFE
+164 YGVSIYNLNGYE

-182 IGDFATQINVSSTIV
+182 IGDFATQINVTSTVI

-202 YASNSD
+202 YASSPD
-208 YGILRAD
+208 LGILRAN
-215 INSNLIDYNNWV
+215 INSNLIDFNNWQT
-227 NIYNG
+227 IYF
-232 GVLDLIYN
+232 
-240 GDNIFF
+240 GDIQELFYDGENIFF
-246 HNDNSIFKINNE
+246 YTNYSIMRINDDEITSI
-258 DVINLLTL
+258 LTF

-271 NFKSSDSKIIIIT
+271 NINSSDSKFIIIT
-284 NEDCLIYNIQLTEL
+284 DDKCLIYNDQLTEL
-298 INNIN
+298 VYEID
-303 SAMYSTNFNQG
+303 SEMYSSGFNQG
-314 IIKGNNI
+314 IIKDNYI
-321 YIATNEK
+321 YIATNEI
-328 GVLVINNNNGNY
+328 GVLIINNNSGDY

-366 FGDYTEYFNPFP
+366 YGNYTEYFNPYP

-383 VSNYD
+383 LSNYD
-388 ENLKSWFNIEK
+388 ENLNSWFNIGK
-399 DSIPNRAVNLNNI
+399 DSIPELAVNLNNI
-412 SVNPFNNDNVFISS
+412 SINPFNNDNVFISS

-433 IENLNVVEFFDN
+433 IENLNIIDFYDN

-452 LTTDD
+452 LSIDD

-467 MEFDKN
+467 IEFDQN

-484 SPLKSFNPENNSW
+484 SPLKSYNLENSSW
-497 NSFDFTEIINDG
+497 NSYDFTEIINDG

-518 IELDDYG
+518 IEVDDYG
-525 NKWVAGLRSGLIGF
+525 NKWIAGLRSGLIGF
-539 NNESGTTLLR
+539 NNESGTTQLR
-549 KVFSQDQSNMPSE
+549 KVFSQDQSNMPSS

-589 SNFFESSV
+589 SNFFDTSV
-597 VTTQKIVIL
+597 VTTQQIVIL

-612 ELLEQQYITDIEVD
+612 ELLEQQYISDIEVD
-626 GANNKWVGTIGSGV
+626 GANNKWVATIGSGV

-649 TIYHFTKENS
+649 TIHHFTKENS

-665 INDISINFTNGKVYF
+665 INDISINYSNGKVYF

-700 TDAYIYP
+700 SNTYVYP
-707 NPVRPEFNTQFEK
+707 NPVRPEFNTESER
-720 VKIAGLTQNVNI
+720 VKITGLTQNVNI
-732 KITDIAGNLVAEAQ
+732 KITDIEGNLVAEAQ

-761 GGTAFWNGRNLNN
+761 GGTAFWNGKNLRNRL
-774 KKVSSGVYIV
+774 VASGVYII
-784 MLSDLNSYE
+784 MLSDLDSYE

-799 MIIR
+799 MIVR

>member
-1 MTFIRSNFLYSML
+1 ML
-14 KVRVLLIICLTVCPI
+14 KIRFFSFLILTVSLF
-29 YAQQNKLSLDKD
+29 YGQQNKLSIETET
-41 SSEYS
+41 SIYS
-46 NWDTYF
+46 NWNTYF
-52 SYNLISSIDE
+52 SYNLISSIDN

-77 FNISTNQI
+77 YDTSSNQI

-100 AFYHSEINN
+100 AFYYSEINN
-109 IIAVG
+109 NIVIG
-114 YSNGFL
+114 YSSGFL
-120 QIIDLNTSSIINI
+120 QIIDLNSNSIINI

-142 PSNKKTI
+142 PPNKKTI

-154 NGEQLLISTG
+154 SGDQLLISTG
-164 YGISSYNLNGFE
+164 YGVSIYNLNGYE

-182 IGDFATQINVSSTIV
+182 IGDFATQINVTSTVI

-202 YASNSD
+202 YASSPD
-208 YGILRAD
+208 LGILRAN
-215 INSNLIDYNNWV
+215 INSNLIDFNNWQT
-227 NIYNG
+227 IYF
-232 GVLDLIYN
+232 
-240 GDNIFF
+240 GDIQELFYDGENIFF
-246 HNDNSIFKINNE
+246 YTDNNIMRINDEEITSI
-258 DVINLLTL
+258 LTL

-271 NFKSSDSKIIIIT
+271 NINSSDSKFIIIT
-284 NEDCLIYNIQLTEL
+284 VEKCLIYNDQLTQLVYE
-298 INNIN
+298 ID
-303 SAMYSTNFNQG
+303 SETYSSGFNEG
-314 IIKGNNI
+314 IIKDNYI

-328 GVLVINNNNGNY
+328 GVLIINNNSGDF

-366 FGDYTEYFNPFP
+366 YGNYTEYFNPYP

-383 VSNYD
+383 LSNYD
-388 ENLKSWFNIEK
+388 ENLNSWFNISK
-399 DSIPNRAVNLNNI
+399 DSIPESAVNLNNI
-412 SVNPFNNDNVFISS
+412 SINPFNNDNVFISS
-426 FEGGLLE
+426 FEGGILE
-433 IENLNVVEFFDN
+433 IEDLNIIEFYDN

-452 LTTDD
+452 LSIND

-467 MEFDKN
+467 IEFDQN

-484 SPLKSFNPENNSW
+484 SPLKSFNLDNNSW
-497 NSFDFTEIINDG
+497 NSYDFTEIINDG

-518 IELDDYG
+518 IEVDDYG
-525 NKWVAGLRSGLIGF
+525 NKWIAGLRSGLIGF
-539 NNESGTTLLR
+539 NNESGTNQLR
-549 KVFSQDQSNMPSE
+549 KVFSQDQSNMPSS

-589 SNFFESSV
+589 SNFFDTSV
-597 VTTQKIVIL
+597 VTTQQIVIL

-612 ELLEQQYITDIEVD
+612 ELLEQQYISDIEVD
-626 GANNKWVGTIGSGV
+626 GANNKWVATIGSGV

-649 TIYHFTKENS
+649 TIHHFTKENS

-665 INDISINFTNGKVYF
+665 INDISINYSNGKVYF
-680 ATDQGLVSYNTGSI
+680 ATDNGLVSYNTGST

-700 TDAYIYP
+700 SNTYVYP
-707 NPVRPEFNTQFEK
+707 NPVRPEFNTEFEK
-720 VKIAGLTQNVNI
+720 VKITGLTQNVNI
-732 KITDIAGNLVAEAQ
+732 KITDIEGNLVAEAQ

-761 GGTAFWNGRNLNN
+761 GGTAFWNGKNLRNRL
-774 KKVSSGVYIV
+774 VSSGVYII
-784 MLSDLNSYE
+784 MLSDLDSYE

-799 MIIR
+799 MIVR

>member
-1 MTFIRSNFLYSML
+1 ML
-14 KVRVLLIICLTVCPI
+14 KIRFFSFLILTVSLF
-29 YAQQNKLSLDKD
+29 YGQQNKLSIETET
-41 SSEYS
+41 SIYS
-46 NWDTYF
+46 NWNTYF
-52 SYNLISSIDE
+52 SYNLISSIDN

-77 FNISTNQI
+77 YDTSSNQI

-100 AFYHSEINN
+100 AFYYSEINN
-109 IIAVG
+109 NIVIG
-114 YSNGFL
+114 YISGFL
-120 QIIDLNTSSIINI
+120 QIIDLNSNSIINI

-142 PSNKKTI
+142 PPNKKTI

-154 NGEQLLISTG
+154 SGDQLLISTG
-164 YGISSYNLNGFE
+164 YGVSIYNLNGYE

-182 IGDFATQINVSSTIV
+182 IGDFATQINVTSTVI

-202 YASNSD
+202 YASSPD
-208 YGILRAD
+208 LGILRAN
-215 INSNLIDYNNWV
+215 INSNLIDFNNWQT
-227 NIYNG
+227 IYF
-232 GVLDLIYN
+232 
-240 GDNIFF
+240 GDIQELFYDGENIFF
-246 HNDNSIFKINNE
+246 YTDNSIMRINDE
-258 DVINLLTL
+258 EITSILTL

-271 NFKSSDSKIIIIT
+271 NINSSDSKFIIIT
-284 NEDCLIYNIQLTEL
+284 DEKCLIYNDQLTQLVYEIDL
-298 INNIN
+298 ET
-303 SAMYSTNFNQG
+303 YSSGFNEG
-314 IIKGNNI
+314 IIKDNYI

-328 GVLVINNNNGNY
+328 GVLIINNNSGDF

-366 FGDYTEYFNPFP
+366 YGNYTEYFNPYP

-383 VSNYD
+383 LSNYD
-388 ENLKSWFNIEK
+388 ENLNSWFNISK
-399 DSIPNRAVNLNNI
+399 DSIPESAVNLNNI
-412 SVNPFNNDNVFISS
+412 SINPFNNDNVFISS
-426 FEGGLLE
+426 FEGGILE
-433 IENLNVVEFFDN
+433 IEDLNIIEFYDN

-452 LTTDD
+452 LSIND

-462 VRISD
+462 VRVSD
-467 MEFDKN
+467 IEFDQN

-484 SPLKSFNPENNSW
+484 SPLKSFNLDNNSW
-497 NSFDFTEIINDG
+497 NSYDFTEIINDG

-518 IELDDYG
+518 IEVDDYG
-525 NKWVAGLRSGLIGF
+525 NKWIAGLRSGLIGF
-539 NNESGTTLLR
+539 NNESGTNQLR
-549 KVFSQDQSNMPSE
+549 KVFSQDQSNMPSS

-589 SNFFESSV
+589 SNFFDTSV
-597 VTTQKIVIL
+597 VTTQQIVIL

-612 ELLEQQYITDIEVD
+612 ELLEQQYISDIEVD
-626 GANNKWVGTIGSGV
+626 GANNKWVATIGSGV

-649 TIYHFTKENS
+649 TIHHFTKENS

-665 INDISINFTNGKVYF
+665 INDISINYSNGKVYF
-680 ATDQGLVSYNTGSI
+680 ATDNGLVSYNTGST

-700 TDAYIYP
+700 SNTYVYP
-707 NPVRPEFNTQFEK
+707 NPVRPEFNTEFEK
-720 VKIAGLTQNVNI
+720 VKITGLTQNVNI
-732 KITDIAGNLVAEAQ
+732 KITDIEGNLVAEAQ

-761 GGTAFWNGRNLNN
+761 GGTAFWNGKNLRNRL
-774 KKVSSGVYIV
+774 VSSGVYII
-784 MLSDLNSYE
+784 MLSDLDSYE

-799 MIIR
+799 MIVR

>member
-1 MTFIRSNFLYSML
+1 ML
-14 KVRVLLIICLTVCPI
+14 KIRFFSFLILTVSFF
-29 YAQQNKLSLDKD
+29 YGQQNKLSIETET
-41 SSEYS
+41 SIYS
-46 NWDTYF
+46 NWNTYF
-52 SYNLISSIDE
+52 SYNLISAIDN

-77 FNISTNQI
+77 YDTSSNQI

-100 AFYHSEINN
+100 AFYYSEINN
-109 IIAVG
+109 NIVIG
-114 YSNGFL
+114 YSSGFL
-120 QIIDLNTSSIINI
+120 QIIDLNSNSIINI

-142 PSNKKTI
+142 PPNKKTI
-149 NNFFQ
+149 NDFFQ
-154 NGEQLLISTG
+154 SGDQLLISTG
-164 YGISSYNLNGFE
+164 YGVSIYNLNGYE

-182 IGDFATQINVSSTIV
+182 IGDFASQINVTSTLV

-202 YASNSD
+202 YASSPD
-208 YGILRAD
+208 LGILRAN
-215 INSNLIDYNNWV
+215 INSNLIDFNNWQT
-227 NIYNG
+227 IYF
-232 GVLDLIYN
+232 
-240 GDNIFF
+240 GDIQQLFYDGENIFF
-246 HNDNSIFKINNE
+246 YTDNSIMRINDE
-258 DVINLLTL
+258 EITSILTL

-271 NFKSSDSKIIIIT
+271 NINSSDSKFIIIT
-284 NEDCLIYNIQLTEL
+284 DEKCLIYNDQLTQLVYE
-298 INNIN
+298 ID
-303 SAMYSTNFNQG
+303 SETYSSGFNEG
-314 IIKGNNI
+314 IIKDNDI

-328 GVLVINNNNGNY
+328 GVLIINNNSGDF

-366 FGDYTEYFNPFP
+366 YGNYTEYFNPYP

-383 VSNYD
+383 LSNYD
-388 ENLKSWFNIEK
+388 ENLNSWFNISK
-399 DSIPNRAVNLNNI
+399 DSIPEPAVNLNNI
-412 SVNPFNNDNVFISS
+412 SINPFNNDNVFISS
-426 FEGGLLE
+426 FEGGILE
-433 IENLNVVEFFDN
+433 IEDLNIIEFYDN

-452 LTTDD
+452 LSIND

-467 MEFDKN
+467 IEFDQN

-484 SPLKSFNPENNSW
+484 SPLKSFNLENNSW
-497 NSFDFTEIINDG
+497 NSYDFTEIINDG

-518 IELDDYG
+518 IEVDDYG
-525 NKWVAGLRSGLIGF
+525 NKWIAGLRSGLIGF
-539 NNESGTTLLR
+539 NNESGTNRLR
-549 KVFSQDQSNMPSE
+549 KVFSQDQSNMPSS

-589 SNFFESSV
+589 SNFFDTSV
-597 VTTQKIVIL
+597 VTTQQIIIL

-612 ELLEQQYITDIEVD
+612 ELLEQQYISDIEVD
-626 GANNKWVGTIGSGV
+626 GANNKWVATIGSGV

-649 TIYHFTKENS
+649 TIHHFTKENS

-665 INDISINFTNGKVYF
+665 INDISINNSNGKVYF
-680 ATDQGLVSYNTGSI
+680 ATDHGLVSYNTGST

-700 TDAYIYP
+700 SNTYVYP
-707 NPVRPEFNTQFEK
+707 NPVRPDFNTEFEK
-720 VKIAGLTQNVNI
+720 IKITGLTQNVNI
-732 KITDIAGNLVAEAQ
+732 KITDIEGNLVAEAQ

-761 GGTAFWNGRNLNN
+761 GGTAFWNGKNLRNRL
-774 KKVSSGVYIV
+774 VSSGVYII
-784 MLSDLNSYE
+784 MLSDLDSYE
-793 TKVLKL
+793 TKILKL

>member
-1 MTFIRSNFLYSML
+1 ML
-14 KVRVLLIICLTVCPI
+14 KIRFFSFLILTVSLF
-29 YAQQNKLSLDKD
+29 YGQQNKLSIETET
-41 SSEYS
+41 SIYS
-46 NWDTYF
+46 NWNTYF
-52 SYNLISSIDE
+52 SYNLISSIDN

-77 FNISTNQI
+77 YDTSSNQI

-100 AFYHSEINN
+100 AFYYSEINN
-109 IIAVG
+109 NIVIG
-114 YSNGFL
+114 YSSGFL
-120 QIIDLNTSSIINI
+120 QIIDLNSNSIINI

-142 PSNKKTI
+142 PPNKKTI
-149 NNFFQ
+149 NDFFQ
-154 NGEQLLISTG
+154 SGDQLLISTG
-164 YGISSYNLNGFE
+164 YGVSIYNLNGYE

-182 IGDFATQINVSSTIV
+182 IGDFATQINVTSTVI

-202 YASNSD
+202 YASSPD
-208 YGILRAD
+208 LGILRAN
-215 INSNLIDYNNWV
+215 INSNLIDFNNWQT
-227 NIYNG
+227 IYF
-232 GVLDLIYN
+232 
-240 GDNIFF
+240 GDIQELFYDGENIFF
-246 HNDNSIFKINNE
+246 YTDNSIMRINDE
-258 DVINLLTL
+258 EITSILTL

-271 NFKSSDSKIIIIT
+271 NINSSDSKFIIIT
-284 NEDCLIYNIQLTEL
+284 VEKCLIYNDQLTQLVYE
-298 INNIN
+298 ID
-303 SAMYSTNFNQG
+303 SETYSSGFNEG
-314 IIKGNNI
+314 IIKDNYI

-328 GVLVINNNNGNY
+328 GVLIINNNSGDF

-366 FGDYTEYFNPFP
+366 YGNYTEYFNPYP

-383 VSNYD
+383 LSNYD
-388 ENLKSWFNIEK
+388 ENLNSWFNISK
-399 DSIPNRAVNLNNI
+399 DSIPESAVNLNNI
-412 SVNPFNNDNVFISS
+412 SINPFNNDNVFISS
-426 FEGGLLE
+426 FEGGILE
-433 IENLNVVEFFDN
+433 IEDLNIIEFYDN

-452 LTTDD
+452 LSIND

-467 MEFDKN
+467 IEFDQN

-484 SPLKSFNPENNSW
+484 SPLKSFNLDNNSW
-497 NSFDFTEIINDG
+497 NSYDFTEIINDG

-518 IELDDYG
+518 IEVDDYG
-525 NKWVAGLRSGLIGF
+525 NKWIAGLRSGLIGF
-539 NNESGTTLLR
+539 NNESGTNQLR
-549 KVFSQDQSNMPSE
+549 KVFSQDQSNMPSS

-589 SNFFESSV
+589 SNFFDTSV
-597 VTTQKIVIL
+597 VTTQQIVIL

-612 ELLEQQYITDIEVD
+612 ELLEQQYISDIEVD
-626 GANNKWVGTIGSGV
+626 GANNKWVATIGSGV

-649 TIYHFTKENS
+649 TIHHFTKENS

-665 INDISINFTNGKVYF
+665 INDISINYSNGKVYF
-680 ATDQGLVSYNTGSI
+680 ATDNGLVSYNTGST

-700 TDAYIYP
+700 SNTYVYP
-707 NPVRPEFNTQFEK
+707 NPVRPEFNTEFEK
-720 VKIAGLTQNVNI
+720 VKITGLTQNVNI
-732 KITDIAGNLVAEAQ
+732 KITDIEGNLVAEAQ

-761 GGTAFWNGRNLNN
+761 GGTAFWNGKNLRNRL
-774 KKVSSGVYIV
+774 VSSGVYII
-784 MLSDLNSYE
+784 MLSDLDSYE

-799 MIIR
+799 MIVR

>member
-1 MTFIRSNFLYSML
+1 ML
-14 KVRVLLIICLTVCPI
+14 KIRFFSFLFLTVSLF
-29 YAQQNKLSLDKD
+29 YAQQNKLSIETEA
-41 SSEYS
+41 SIYS
-46 NWDTYF
+46 NWNTYF
-52 SYNLISSIDE
+52 SYNLISAIDK

-70 SYNSIFS
+70 AYNSIFYYNTS
-77 FNISTNQI
+77 SNQI

-100 AFYHSEINN
+100 AFYFSEINN
-109 IIAVG
+109 NIVIG
-114 YSNGFL
+114 YSSGFL
-120 QIIDLNTSSIINI
+120 QIIDLNSNSIINI

-149 NNFFQ
+149 NDFFQ
-154 NGEQLLISTG
+154 SGDQLLISTG
-164 YGISSYNLNGFE
+164 YGVSIYNLNGYE

-182 IGDFATQINVSSTIV
+182 IGDFATQINVTSTVI

-202 YASNSD
+202 YASSPD
-208 YGILRAD
+208 LGILRAN
-215 INSNLIDYNNWV
+215 INSNLIDFNNWQT
-227 NIYNG
+227 IYF
-232 GVLDLIYN
+232 
-240 GDNIFF
+240 GDIQELFYDGENIFF
-246 HNDNSIFKINNE
+246 YTNNSIMGINGDE
-258 DVINLLTL
+258 ITSILTL

-271 NFKSSDSKIIIIT
+271 NINSSDSKFIIIT
-284 NEDCLIYNIQLTEL
+284 DEKCLIYNDQLTQLVYE
-298 INNIN
+298 IDSEI
-303 SAMYSTNFNQG
+303 YSSGFNQG
-314 IIKGNNI
+314 IIKDNYI
-321 YIATNEK
+321 YIATNAN
-328 GVLVINNNNGNY
+328 GVLIINNNSGDY

-366 FGDYTEYFNPFP
+366 YGNYTEYFNPYP

-383 VSNYD
+383 LSNYD
-388 ENLKSWFNIEK
+388 ENLNSWFNIGK
-399 DSIPNRAVNLNNI
+399 DSIPEQAVNLNNI
-412 SVNPFNNDNVFISS
+412 SINPFNNDNIFISS

-433 IENLNVVEFFDN
+433 IENLNIIDFYDN

-452 LTTDD
+452 LSIDD

-467 MEFDKN
+467 IEFDQN

-484 SPLKSFNPENNSW
+484 SPLKSYNLENSSW
-497 NSFDFTEIINDG
+497 NSYDFTEIINDG

-518 IELDDYG
+518 IEVDDYG
-525 NKWVAGLRSGLIGF
+525 NKWIAGLRSGLIGF
-539 NNESGTTLLR
+539 NNESGTNQLR
-549 KVFSQDQSNMPSE
+549 KVFSQDQSNMPSS

-589 SNFFESSV
+589 SNFFDTSV
-597 VTTQKIVIL
+597 VTTQQIVIL

-612 ELLEQQYITDIEVD
+612 ELLEQQYISDIEVD
-626 GANNKWVGTIGSGV
+626 GANNKWVATIGSGV

-649 TIYHFTKENS
+649 TIHHFTKENS

-665 INDISINFTNGKVYF
+665 INDISINYSNGKVYF

-700 TDAYIYP
+700 SNTYVYP
-707 NPVRPEFNTQFEK
+707 NPVRPEFNTESER
-720 VKIAGLTQNVNI
+720 VKITGLTQNVNI
-732 KITDIAGNLVAEAQ
+732 KITDIEGNLVAEAQ

-761 GGTAFWNGRNLNN
+761 GGTAFWNGKNLRNRL
-774 KKVSSGVYIV
+774 VASGVYII
-784 MLSDLNSYE
+784 MLSDLDSYE

-799 MIIR
+799 MIVR